1 MAQRAPR
8 AVAVA
13 LALAMVAVPAVLIAT
28 AAPATGA
35 TAQASEASAAV
46 TITGLSPQWAGP
58 GTTVTVTGIV
68 TNRAGTQRRL
78 VVQLLD
84 SGIPISS
91 VAQLQQQTGAGV
103 ALGNVPVPT
112 ATWESG
118 LLKQG
123 ASARWSIQLPTS
135 AMTSFGVYPVAAQVE
150 DVFDQPLNWTESFL
164 PYVPAK
170 KGAYGN
176 TVPTAQKVAW
186 VWPLIDE
193 PLLGEPW
200 QDTCSGSQAAALA
213 KSLGSGGRLGQLL
226 DAAAAP
232 AGSAVTSAVQEQAV
246 KSDSSH
252 ASKSPV
258 ARGQQPQSLAGD
270 DGLTWAIDPALLAN
284 VSALAGCGA
293 SESQWA
299 RTASAWLTKLKA
311 AVAGQPAFATAYG
324 DPDMAA
330 LIGASTSLASD
341 VQRSFTY
348 GRSAANQILGLDLS
362 PSAAGTAPTAGNQA
376 AGVAWAADT
385 EVSYGTLETL
395 AAPPDDIGTV
405 LLSSS
410 AFPAEQSSVLRTPNG
425 SGGYL
430 NVLLASDSLT
440 SVLGSATSAPGSGFA
455 AAQDFLAE
463 TALMAQ
469 QNPSAPII
477 VAPPQRWQLPAGLAA
492 DLLRTTASA
501 PWLSP
506 ASLTSLTSAKSI
518 PTVQWPASVSQPAI
532 GPTELG
538 PLNTL
543 DGDVNQIQQLRAR
556 PDPDL
561 YLAVSTVESSAYE
574 GRFKAAALAMIATL
588 SSRIGQQQQKV
599 HIVAANRITLG
610 GLRGSVPVSVDNRL
624 DYAVRVGLRLT
635 YDAIG
640 GAKVVAAAPGV
651 LTVPARTAE
660 TVKLRFSASQ
670 TGSTTISMALADGS
684 GRLLATPPV
693 RMTVQTTQVG
703 LLGIIIFAAAL
714 GVFLLASAAR
724 AIRRGRPQPAAGV
737 SDSPAP
743 SDAGQSGHITEE
755 APPDTVESEHSE
767 LGTAGTPR
775 PR

>member
-1 MAQRAPR
+1 MARRAPR
-8 AVAVA
+8 ALAVA
-13 LALAMVAVPAVLIAT
+13 LALAMVAVAAALMTAAAPAAAAT
-28 AAPATGA
+28 AAGSQVPAT
-35 TAQASEASAAV
+35 V

-68 TNRAGTQRRL
+68 TNTSGTPRRL

-84 SGIPISS
+84 SGTPVSS
-91 VAQLQQQTGAGV
+91 VTELQRSATGID
-103 ALGNVPVPT
+103 ALANLPLPT
-112 ATWESG
+112 ATWQSG
-118 LLKQG
+118 LLSQG
-123 ASARWSIQLPTS
+123 ASASWSIQLPTS

-150 DVFDQPLNWTESFL
+150 DVFGNPLNWTESFL
-164 PYVPAK
+164 PYVPDK
-170 KGAYGN
+170 KGPYGG
-176 TVPTAQKVAW
+176 TVPAAQKVAW
-186 VWPLIDE
+186 AWPLIDQ
-193 PLLGEPW
+193 PLLDQPW
-200 QDTCSGSQAAALA
+200 RDACSGAQAAALA
-213 KSLGSGGRLGQLL
+213 QSLGSGGRLSQLL
-226 DAAAAP
+226 DAATAP
-232 AGSAVTSAVQEQAV
+232 VGSAVTSAVQEQAV
-246 KSDSSH
+246 KSSSSR
-252 ASKSPV
+252 AAKSPV
-258 ARGQQPQSLAGD
+258 AHGQQSQSLASY

-284 VSALAGCGA
+284 VSALAGCRA
-293 SESQWA
+293 SQPEWA
-299 RTASAWLTKLKA
+299 RSASAWLAKLKV

-324 DPDMAA
+324 DPDVAA
-330 LIGASTSLASD
+330 LIGADHASD

-348 GRSAANQILGLDLS
+348 GRSQARQILGVNLS
-362 PSAAGTAPTAGNQA
+362 PPQAGTAATGQAQA
-376 AGVAWAADT
+376 AGLAWAADAQ
-385 EVSYGTLETL
+385 VSYGTLEAL
-395 AAPPDDIGTV
+395 AAPGDDIGTV

-430 NVLLASDSLT
+430 NVLLASDPLT
-440 SVLGSATSAPGSGFA
+440 SVLSAATSAPGSGFA

-469 QNPSAPII
+469 QDPSAPII
-477 VAPPQRWQLPAGLAA
+477 VAPPQRWQLPAGLAS

-506 ASLTSLTSAKSI
+506 TSLTSLTSAKTI
-518 PTVQWPASVSQPAI
+518 PTVQWPTSVNQPAVSQA
-532 GPTELG
+532 ELG

-543 DGDVNQIQQLRAR
+543 DRDVNQLQQLRAQ

-574 GRFKAAALAMIATL
+574 GRFRAAALAMIATL
-588 SSRIGQQQQKV
+588 TSRIDQQQHSV

-610 GLRGSVPVSVDNRL
+610 GLRGSVPVSVDNQL
-624 DYAVRVGLRLT
+624 GYAVRVGLRLN
-635 YDAIG
+635 YVAID
-640 GAKVVAAAPGV
+640 GAKVAAAAPGV

-670 TGSTTISMALADGS
+670 TGSTTISMTLADG
-684 GRLLATPPV
+684 GGQPLAIQPV

-724 AIRRGRPQPAAGV
+724 AIRRGRPQPAAGT
-737 SDSPAP
+737 SDGPTP
-743 SDAGQSGHITEE
+743 SEDEQSGHITREE
-755 APPDTVESEHSE
+755 PPDTVEPEHTE

>member
-1 MAQRAPR
+1 MARRAPR
-8 AVAVA
+8 AMAVAVA
-13 LALAMVAVPAVLIAT
+13 LAMAAVPAALIAT
-28 AAPATGA
+28 ATPAAAA
-35 TAQASEASAAV
+35 TAQPSQASATV

-68 TNRAGTQRRL
+68 TNTSATQRRL

-84 SGIPISS
+84 TSTPVSS
-91 VAQLQQQTGAGV
+91 VTELQQSAAGV
-103 ALGNVPVPT
+103 YALANLPLPT
-112 ATWESG
+112 ATWESR
-118 LLKQG
+118 LLGQG
-123 ASARWSIQLPTS
+123 ASANWSIQLPTS

-170 KGAYGN
+170 KGQYGS
-176 TVPTAQKVAW
+176 TVPTAQKIAW
-186 VWPLIDE
+186 VWPLIDD

-200 QDTCSGSQAAALA
+200 RNACSGAQAAALA
-213 KSLGSGGRLGQLL
+213 TSLGSGGRLGQLL
-226 DAAAAP
+226 GAAAAP

-246 KSDSSH
+246 KADSSH
-252 ASKSPV
+252 AAKAQV
-258 ARGQQPQSLAGD
+258 AHGQQPQSLASD

-293 SESQWA
+293 SQPQWA
-299 RTASAWLTKLKA
+299 RLASAWLAKLKA

-330 LIGASTSLASD
+330 LIGASTSLAAD
-341 VQRSFTY
+341 VQHSFTY
-348 GRSAANQILGLDLS
+348 GRSEAHQILGLNLS
-362 PSAAGTAPTAGNQA
+362 PSPAGTATTAPDQA
-376 AGVAWAADT
+376 AGLAWVVDT
-385 EVSYGTLETL
+385 QVNYGTLETL
-395 AAPPDDIGTV
+395 AAPGDDIGTV

-410 AFPAEQSSVLRTPNG
+410 AFPAAQSSVLRTPNG

-440 SVLGSATSAPGSGFA
+440 NVLSAATSAPGSGFA

-469 QNPSAPII
+469 QDPSAPII
-477 VAPPQRWQLPAGLAA
+477 VAPPQRWQLPASLAA
-492 DLLRTTASA
+492 SLLRTTASA

-506 ASLTSLTSAKSI
+506 ASLTSLTGAKSI
-518 PTVQWPASVSQPAI
+518 PTVQWPTAVNQPTVSQA
-532 GPTELG
+532 ELG

-543 DGDVNQIQQLRAR
+543 DRDVNQLQQLRAQR
-556 PDPDL
+556 DPDL

-574 GRFKAAALAMIATL
+574 GRSKAAALSMIATL
-588 SSRIGQQQQKV
+588 TKSIGKQQQQV
-599 HIVAANRITLG
+599 RIVAANRITLG
-610 GLRGSVPVSVDNRL
+610 GLRGSVPVSVDNKL
-624 DYAVRVGLRLT
+624 GYAVRVGLQLS
-635 YDAIG
+635 YDAID
-640 GAKVVAAAPGV
+640 GAKVTAVAQGV
-651 LTVPARTAE
+651 LTVPANTAE

-670 TGSTTISMALADGS
+670 TGSTTISMNLADGD
-684 GRLLATPPV
+684 GQRLAIQPV

-724 AIRRGRPQPAAGV
+724 AIRRGRPQPTADAL
-737 SDSPAP
+737 DSPAQNEVE
-743 SDAGQSGHITEE
+743 QSGHITQE
-755 APPDTVESEHSE
+755 AAPDTVEPEHSE

-775 PR
+775 PG

>member
-1 MAQRAPR
+1 MARRAPR

-13 LALAMVAVPAVLIAT
+13 LALAMVAVPAALIAT
-28 AAPATGA
+28 AAPAAAA
-35 TAQASEASAAV
+35 TTQASQASATV

-68 TNRAGTQRRL
+68 TNISATQRRL

-84 SGIPISS
+84 SSTPASS
-91 VAQLQQQTGAGV
+91 VTELQRSAAGIYSL
-103 ALGNVPVPT
+103 ANLPLPT

-118 LLKQG
+118 LLGQG
-123 ASARWSIQLPTS
+123 ASASWSIQLPTS
-135 AMTSFGVYPVAAQVE
+135 AMTSFGVYPIAAQVE
-150 DVFDQPLNWTESFL
+150 DVFDQPLNWTQSFL

-170 KGAYGN
+170 KGPYGN

-200 QDTCSGSQAAALA
+200 QDACSGQQAAALA

-252 ASKSPV
+252 AAKSPV
-258 ARGQQPQSLAGD
+258 AHGQQPQSLASD

-293 SESQWA
+293 SQPQWA
-299 RTASAWLTKLKA
+299 RSASAWLAKLKA

-324 DPDMAA
+324 DPDMPA
-330 LIGASTSLASD
+330 LIGASTSFAADL
-341 VQRSFTY
+341 QRSFTY
-348 GRSAANQILGLDLS
+348 GRSEAHQILGLNLS
-362 PSAAGTAPTAGNQA
+362 PPPAGTATTAQGQA
-376 AGVAWAADT
+376 AGLAWVADT
-385 EVSYGTLETL
+385 QVNYGTLETL
-395 AAPPDDIGTV
+395 AAPPDDVGTV

-410 AFPAEQSSVLRTPNG
+410 AFPAQQSSVLRTYTG
-425 SGGYL
+425 GGGYL

-440 SVLGSATSAPGSGFA
+440 NVLSSATSSPGSGFA

-469 QNPSAPII
+469 QDPSAPII

-492 DLLRTTASA
+492 NLLRTTASA

-506 ASLTSLTSAKSI
+506 SSLTSLTNAKSI
-518 PTVQWPASVSQPAI
+518 PTVQWPTSVSQPAV
-532 GPTELG
+532 GQTELG

-543 DGDVNQIQQLRAR
+543 DRGVRQLQQLRAR
-556 PDPDL
+556 KDPDL

-588 SSRIGQQQQKV
+588 TSSIGQQQHGV

-610 GLRGSVPVSVDNRL
+610 GLRGSVPVSIDNTL
-624 DYAVRVGLRLT
+624 GYAVRVGLQLN
-635 YDAIG
+635 YDAID

-651 LTVPARTAE
+651 LTVPPHTAE

-670 TGSTTISMALADGS
+670 TGSTTISMALADGD
-684 GRLLATPPV
+684 GQRLAIQPV

-714 GVFLLASAAR
+714 FVFLLASAAR
-724 AIRRGRPQPAAGV
+724 AIRRGRPQPAADT
-737 SDSPAP
+737 SDNPTP
-743 SDAGQSGHITEE
+743 SEDEQSGHITEE
-755 APPDTVESEHSE
+755 APPETVEPEHSE

-775 PR
+775 PG